1 MEAITYPDQMRS
13 WGILERRIFT
23 SLQQDQSIPHRCSV
37 GYSLSDLS
45 PTLSFALPEMALLRI
60 PIEPRN
66 CGFPNE
72 SCFEHPGM
80 SDPEPEAKSPLP
92 PNVTLIL
99 AIGILALLGYQV
111 YNGLVFQE
119 IGFGPFVIKLGTRAS
134 QPSENGAPAPGQSP
148 APEAQKPLST
158 REFFVG
164 RWRWQSESEPSS
176 SDEKFFENGVFTGSL
191 ENLGL
196 ARPISGHWNL
206 TTLDNNMFRLT
217 MNYRDGTQWQRN
229 FMILDQKNHIQNID
243 QNYVAVRVGP

>member
-60 PIEPRN
+60 
-66 CGFPNE
+66 NE

-148 APEAQKPLST
+148 APEAQSLYQRASFSLAAGAGSPNRSPARLTKNSLRT
-158 REFFVG
+158 EFSQA
-164 RWRWQSESEPSS
+164 RWRTSVWLGRSL
-176 SDEKFFENGVFTGSL
+176 GTGTSQ
-191 ENLGL
+191 
-196 ARPISGHWNL
+196 HW
-206 TTLDNNMFRLT
+206 TTT
-217 MNYRDGTQWQRN
+217 CS
-229 FMILDQKNHIQNID
+229 
-243 QNYVAVRVGP
+243 VSP